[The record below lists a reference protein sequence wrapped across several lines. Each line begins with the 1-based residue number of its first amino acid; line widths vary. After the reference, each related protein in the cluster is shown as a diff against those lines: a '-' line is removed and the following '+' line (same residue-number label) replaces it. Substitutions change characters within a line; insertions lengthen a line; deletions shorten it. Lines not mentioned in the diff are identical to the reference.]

1 MDSKEVSLDSAV
13 GKLAEILAEMC
24 RPRLFFDISPR
35 ENNPNLLDIVL
46 SNSGWT
52 AAFHINCIFDP
63 DIPYYENT
71 MLSEVGVLKN
81 LPFLEPHR
89 SIRFF
94 FKDLPSIIET
104 GQAYGPKQ
112 TNVTINYENSS
123 GHEFSEKYLVDLE
136 KYKGILSV
144 DLPSLKDQVNE
155 IRYIRKA
162 LERIQNKGLITK
174 TLEEAEEERLAW
186 KKKYID
192 SKGNTT
198 TEAQQD

>member
-1 MDSKEVSLDSAV
+1 MESKDASSDNTI
-13 GKLAEILAEMC
+13 GKLTEILTEMC

-35 ENNPNLLDIVL
+35 ENDPNLLDVVL

-71 MLSEVGVLKN
+71 MLSELEVLKN
-81 LPFLEPHR
+81 LPFLEPHK

-94 FKDLPSIIET
+94 FKDLPSVIDA

-112 TNVTINYENSS
+112 TNVTINYKNSS
-123 GHEFSEKYLVDLE
+123 GLEFSEKYLINLE
-136 KYKGILSV
+136 KYKGILSI
-144 DLPSLKDQVNE
+144 DLPSIKDQVNE

-174 TLEEAEEERLAW
+174 TLEEAQEERLAW
-186 KKKYID
+186 EKKYFD
-192 SKGNTT
+192 SKGNTA
-198 TEAQQD
+198 TETQHD